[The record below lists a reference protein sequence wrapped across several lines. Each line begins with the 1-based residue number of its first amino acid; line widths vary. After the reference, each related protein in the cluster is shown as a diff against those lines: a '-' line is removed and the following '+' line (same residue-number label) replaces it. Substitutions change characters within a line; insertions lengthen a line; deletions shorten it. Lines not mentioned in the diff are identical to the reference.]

1 MTTTYLTI
9 MMNRL
14 EKMHIEVASAS
25 ATELAARPIRPREA
39 VYDCSR
45 LLYIRSGTGKLISS
59 GEEWKL
65 EPGVI
70 GILPPG
76 IAHLIEADPE
86 GTLNVAWCHF
96 HASFDDRDIYRTLGL
111 PMTVRT
117 DDTESADALFDKLIA
132 ALQRGELTSRLRVK
146 AAVLELICCYL
157 DAIPP
162 IVGKAYPSQE
172 LQKIDTVLTYIDD
185 HLAENITVEEL
196 ARQVFLHPNYF
207 IVFFKSMMGH
217 SPIQYVNIRRMETA
231 KSLLLQP
238 NCNVSDVAAR
248 VGMQIYYFSRM
259 FKAHTGLAPS
269 RYRKQ
274 AAGIGAQTTAD
285 LDEEWGT
292 DA

>member
-1 MTTTYLTI
+1 MKKTYLTI

-25 ATELAARPIRPREA
+25 ETELAARAVKPREA

-45 LLYIRSGTGKLISS
+45 LLYIRTGTGRLSAS
-59 GEEWKL
+59 GEERKL
-65 EPGVI
+65 GPGVI
-70 GILPPG
+70 CILPPG
-76 IAHLIEADPE
+76 IAHMIEADPDV
-86 GTLNVAWCHF
+86 TLNVAWCHF

-111 PMTVRT
+111 PMTVS
-117 DDTESADALFDKLIA
+117 TEDAESVDASFDKLIT
-132 ALQRGELTSRLRVK
+132 ALKRDELTTRLRVK
-146 AAVLELICCYL
+146 AAMLELISCYL

-162 IVGKAYPSQE
+162 IVGEAYPSQE

-185 HLAENITVEEL
+185 HLADNITVEEL
-196 ARQVFLHPNYF
+196 AGQVFLHPNYF
-207 IVFFKSMMGH
+207 IVFFKALMGH

-231 KSLLLQP
+231 KSLLLLP
-238 NCNVSDVAAR
+238 DCNVSDVAVR

-259 FKAHTGLAPS
+259 FKAHTGLTPS

-274 AAGIGAQTTAD
+274 AAGIGALTAAD
-285 LDEEWGT
+285 SDEEWST

>member
-1 MTTTYLTI
+1 MTKTYLTI

-14 EKMHIEVASAS
+14 EIMHIEVASAS
-25 ATELAARPIRPREA
+25 ATELAARPVKSREE

-45 LLYIRSGTGKLISS
+45 MFYIRSGTGTLRALDQERKL
-59 GEEWKL
+59 G
-65 EPGVI
+65 PGVI
-70 GILPPG
+70 CILSPG
-76 IAHLIEADPE
+76 IAHQIEADPDAA
-86 GTLNVAWCHF
+86 LNVAWCHF
-96 HASFDDRDIYRTLGL
+96 HASFDDRDIYQNLGL
-111 PMTVRT
+111 PLTVRT
-117 DDTESADALFDKLIA
+117 EDAEAVGALFDKLIDA
-132 ALQRGELTSRLRVK
+132 FNRCGLTSRLRVK

-207 IVFFKSMMGH
+207 IVFFKTLMGH

-231 KSLLLQP
+231 KALLLQP
-238 NCNVSDVAAR
+238 HGNVSDVAAR
-248 VGMQIYYFSRM
+248 IGMQIHYFSRM

-274 AAGIGAQTTAD
+274 AAGVGAQTVAD
-285 LDEEWGT
+285 ADEDWGT
-292 DA
+292 EA